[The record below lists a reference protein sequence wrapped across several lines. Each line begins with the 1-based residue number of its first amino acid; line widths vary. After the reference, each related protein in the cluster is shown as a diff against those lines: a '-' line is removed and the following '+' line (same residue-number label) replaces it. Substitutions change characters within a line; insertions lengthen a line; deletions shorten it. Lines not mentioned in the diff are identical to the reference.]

1 MKIKLDEN
9 LPAALA
15 ALLRSANHDVSTVTQ
30 QRLSGASDASILE
43 AAGAEERLV
52 MTFDTDFADIRL
64 YPVGTHAGIVVFRLE
79 DQRWE
84 VLKKPA
90 ERLIASGI
98 LERLHGGLAIVATER
113 IRLRSGKRDN
123 RR

>member
-9 LPAALA
+9 LPAALV
-15 ALLRSANHDVSTVTQ
+15 ALLHSANHDVSTVAE
-30 QRLSGASDASILE
+30 QRLSGATDVSILQ
-43 AAGAEERLV
+43 AAKAEERLV
-52 MTFDTDFADIRL
+52 MTFDTDFADIRR
-64 YPVGTHAGIVVFRLE
+64 YPVGSHAGIVVFRLK

-84 VLKKPA
+84 VLKAPA
-90 ERLIASGI
+90 QHLIASGV
-98 LERLHGGLAIVATER
+98 LERLHGGLAIVATRR